1 MVWWG
6 PFYAWTCIK
15 KIDGYDYEPTTTKE
29 TNLRSKERKVAQ
41 EFYLFILNNLVVC
54 LVLKWLIG
62 LIQR

>member
-29 TNLRSKERKVAQ
+29 TDADDSLSQ
-41 EFYLFILNNLVVC
+41 
-54 LVLKWLIG
+54 
-62 LIQR
+62 Q